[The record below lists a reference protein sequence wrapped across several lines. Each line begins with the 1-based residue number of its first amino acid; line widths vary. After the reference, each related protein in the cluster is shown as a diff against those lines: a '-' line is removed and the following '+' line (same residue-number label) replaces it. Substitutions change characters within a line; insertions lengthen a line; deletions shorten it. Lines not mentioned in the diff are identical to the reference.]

1 MSRKALANLL
11 QPFFTT
17 KEAGKSCMHRRS
29 CPLSELTPVRSFLAL
44 RFPFSRISAYTVAK
58 ITIRASEPEAAMD
71 VISIVLM
78 LFGILELSNVLVLY
92 LAPGS
97 RRGNSIGFFNAYEKS
112 KQDPEVHA
120 LVSYLVNWV
129 AGTKLIFIV
138 LLIGIL
144 ITGNPATKV
153 FTAIALI
160 FSIMTFFSRL
170 YPSIKKMDEKGEI
183 TPHGYFRTLARM
195 IGAFI
200 AVFAG
205 AVIVYF
211 AGWPRP

>member
-1 MSRKALANLL
+1 
-11 QPFFTT
+11 
-17 KEAGKSCMHRRS
+17 
-29 CPLSELTPVRSFLAL
+29 
-44 RFPFSRISAYTVAK
+44 
-58 ITIRASEPEAAMD
+58 MD
-71 VISIVLM
+71 VISIVLIV
-78 LFGILELSNVLVLY
+78 FGVIELANVLLLY

-97 RRGNSIGFFNAYEKS
+97 RRGNSMGFFTAYEKS

-144 ITGNPATKV
+144 ITGNAATKV

-170 YPSIKKMDEKGEI
+170 YPALKTMDERGELI
-183 TPHGYFRTLARM
+183 PRGYSRTLRIM
-195 IGAFI
+195 IIGFI
-200 AVFAG
+200 ATFAV
-205 AVIVYF
+205 AVTIYLVGYRTP
-211 AGWPRP
+211 AG

>member
-1 MSRKALANLL
+1 
-11 QPFFTT
+11 
-17 KEAGKSCMHRRS
+17 
-29 CPLSELTPVRSFLAL
+29 
-44 RFPFSRISAYTVAK
+44 
-58 ITIRASEPEAAMD
+58 MD
-71 VISIVLM
+71 VISIVLIV
-78 LFGILELSNVLVLY
+78 FGVIELANVLLLY

-97 RRGNSIGFFNAYEKS
+97 RRGNSMGFFTAYEKS

-170 YPSIKKMDEKGEI
+170 YPALKTMDERGELI
-183 TPHGYFRTLARM
+183 PRGYSRTLRIM
-195 IGAFI
+195 IIGFI
-200 AVFAG
+200 ATFAV
-205 AVIVYF
+205 AVTIYLVGYRTP
-211 AGWPRP
+211 AG

>member
-1 MSRKALANLL
+1 
-11 QPFFTT
+11 
-17 KEAGKSCMHRRS
+17 
-29 CPLSELTPVRSFLAL
+29 
-44 RFPFSRISAYTVAK
+44 
-58 ITIRASEPEAAMD
+58 MD
-71 VISIVLM
+71 VISIVLI
-78 LFGILELSNVLVLY
+78 LFGALELSNVLLLY

-144 ITGNPATKV
+144 ITGRPSTKV
-153 FTAIALI
+153 FTVIALI

-170 YPSIKKMDEKGEI
+170 YPQIKKMDQHGEI
-183 TPHGYFRTLARM
+183 TPHGYSRTLAIM
-195 IGAFI
+195 IGVFI

-205 AVIVYF
+205 AVIIYL
-211 AGWPRP
+211 AGSPKA